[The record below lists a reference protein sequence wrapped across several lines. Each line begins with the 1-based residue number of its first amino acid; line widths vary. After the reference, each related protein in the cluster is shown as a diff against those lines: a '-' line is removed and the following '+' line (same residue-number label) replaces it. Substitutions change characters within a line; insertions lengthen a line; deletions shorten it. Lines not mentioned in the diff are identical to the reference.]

1 MTRTYRVTRGVRV
14 INQLAQALIRLGL
27 GPQSRYLLTVSGRKT
42 GQPYTTPHG
51 LALFRRGLTRT
62 IVEHN
67 HTRWLVA
74 PYGEVNWVRNARA
87 AGRVTLR
94 RGRRVESVSVI
105 EVEPQARAPIL
116 QKYLRLEPV
125 TQPYFEAR
133 PESPLDAFA
142 AEAMRHPVFRI
153 QEQAGV

>member
-27 GPQSRYLLTVSGRKT
+27 GPKSRYLLTVAGRKT
-42 GQPYTTPHG
+42 GQPYTTPI
-51 LALFRRGLTRT
+51 TV
-62 IVEHN
+62 VEHN

-94 RGRRVESVSVI
+94 RGRRVESVSVV
-105 EVEPQARAPIL
+105 EVEPQERAPIL

-125 TQPYFEAR
+125 TQPYFDAR
-133 PESPLDAFA
+133 PESALDAFA
-142 AEAMRHPVFRI
+142 AEAVRHPVFRI

>member
-1 MTRTYRVTRGVRV
+1 MTSTYRVTRGVRV
-14 INQLAQALIRLGL
+14 INQLARALIRLGL

-42 GQPYTTPHG
+42 GQPYTTPV
-51 LALFRRGLTRT
+51 T

-94 RGRRVESVSVI
+94 RGRRVESVAVV
-105 EVEPQARAPIL
+105 EVEAQARAPIL

-142 AEAMRHPVFRI
+142 AEAARHPVFRI
-153 QEQAGV
+153 QAQTGG